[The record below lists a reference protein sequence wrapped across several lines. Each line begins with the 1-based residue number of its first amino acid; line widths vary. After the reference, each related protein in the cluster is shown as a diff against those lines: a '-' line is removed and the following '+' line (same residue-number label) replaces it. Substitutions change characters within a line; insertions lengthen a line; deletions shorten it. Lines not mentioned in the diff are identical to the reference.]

1 MTDLVVGSGFASS
14 VRVQIEEILYKYH
27 ILDWWHRREFEN
39 LFRAIYYCYIT
50 AGVLHAR
57 STPHRCAIR
66 TCICGILDM
75 VCISYIRSSGRQLAG
90 AMLFGRT
97 LDRHEVTSP
106 HNIGPTSDEP

>member
-1 MTDLVVGSGFASS
+1 LTDLVVGSGFASS

-57 STPHRCAIR
+57 STPHRCAIG

-75 VCISYIRSSGRQLAG
+75 VYLISVHQGVNSRALCCS
-90 AMLFGRT
+90 
-97 LDRHEVTSP
+97 V
-106 HNIGPTSDEP
+106 EPWIDMR